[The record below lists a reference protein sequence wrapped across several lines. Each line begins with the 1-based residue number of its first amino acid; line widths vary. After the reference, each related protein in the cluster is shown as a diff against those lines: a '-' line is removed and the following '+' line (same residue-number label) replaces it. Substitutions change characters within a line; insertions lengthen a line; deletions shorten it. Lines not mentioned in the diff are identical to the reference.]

1 MDLGIKN
8 RVALIMASSSGL
20 GKSIARRFLMEGA
33 TVMMAS
39 RNEEMLNRAV
49 QELTDDTSVTPY
61 YTVCDITKGK
71 QIKNLIRS
79 TTEKLG
85 PISILVNNAGGPPA
99 GTFDTFDDEA
109 WQKAFEL
116 NLLSYIRTTRE
127 VLPFMKVQK
136 WGRIVNSTSSSVKQV
151 IENLILSNT
160 LRLGVIG
167 LTKTLS
173 QELAP
178 YNILINAIG
187 PGRFDTQRIRQLDQ
201 ALAVKRGVSADE
213 ISREAMN
220 QIPLGRYGHP
230 DEYARLAVFLCSE
243 ANSYITGQTI
253 LADGGMVKAVL

>member
-1 MDLGIKN
+1 
-8 RVALIMASSSGL
+8 
-20 GKSIARRFLMEGA
+20 MEGA

-109 WQKAFEL
+109 CQKSFEL

-151 IENLILSNT
+151 IETYSST
-160 LRLGVIG
+160 LRLGFIG
-167 LTKTLS
+167 LTKTLYR
-173 QELAP
+173 AC
-178 YNILINAIG
+178 
-187 PGRFDTQRIRQLDQ
+187 
-201 ALAVKRGVSADE
+201 
-213 ISREAMN
+213 
-220 QIPLGRYGHP
+220 PL
-230 DEYARLAVFLCSE
+230 
-243 ANSYITGQTI
+243 
-253 LADGGMVKAVL
+253 

>member
-61 YTVCDITKGK
+61 YTVCDITKGE
-71 QIKNLIRS
+71 QIKNLIRT

-109 WQKAFEL
+109 WQKP
-116 NLLSYIRTTRE
+116 S
-127 VLPFMKVQK
+127 
-136 WGRIVNSTSSSVKQV
+136 NSTFSA
-151 IENLILSNT
+151 T
-160 LRLGVIG
+160 L
-167 LTKTLS
+167 
-173 QELAP
+173 E
-178 YNILINAIG
+178 
-187 PGRFDTQRIRQLDQ
+187 
-201 ALAVKRGVSADE
+201 
-213 ISREAMN
+213 
-220 QIPLGRYGHP
+220 PLRRYFTFYEG
-230 DEYARLAVFLCSE
+230 S
-243 ANSYITGQTI
+243 
-253 LADGGMVKAVL
+253 K